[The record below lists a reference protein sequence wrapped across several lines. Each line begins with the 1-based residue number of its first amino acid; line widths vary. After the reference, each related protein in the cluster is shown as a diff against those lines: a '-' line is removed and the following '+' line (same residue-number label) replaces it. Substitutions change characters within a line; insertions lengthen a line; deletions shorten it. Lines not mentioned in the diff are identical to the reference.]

1 MRRVVLVPQAR
12 RDLSGIWDFSA
23 EAWGAA
29 QADRYVARLVSRMEQ
44 AARRQSIGRPSDD
57 LYPGLRRPKS
67 GSHFIYF
74 LEADDGIRVVR
85 ILHEQMD
92 VEQHLT
98 ALADKPIKP
107 DEID

>member
-1 MRRVVLVPQAR
+1 MRRVILVPQAR
-12 RDLSGIWDFSA
+12 RDLGGIWDFSA
-23 EAWGAA
+23 ETWGTA
-29 QADRYVARLVSRMEQ
+29 QADRYVARLVSQMDQ
-44 AARRQSIGRPSDD
+44 SARRRSIGRPCDD
-57 LYPGLRRPKS
+57 LYPGLRRTKS
-67 GSHFIYF
+67 GSHYIFF
-74 LEADDGIRVVR
+74 LATDDGIQVVR